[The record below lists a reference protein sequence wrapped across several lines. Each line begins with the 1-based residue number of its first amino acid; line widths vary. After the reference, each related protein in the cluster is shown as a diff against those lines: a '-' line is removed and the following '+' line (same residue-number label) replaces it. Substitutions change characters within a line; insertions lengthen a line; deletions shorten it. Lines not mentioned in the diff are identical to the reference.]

1 MAWSFEECM
10 NYYNY
15 INPRVGEKI
24 FDVNSVKTV
33 HSLGLSSVTQES
45 IERIYNS
52 CCHSVPRDC
61 SLNLPFT
68 TKKKYGTNRS

>member
-1 MAWSFEECM
+1 MAWSFEEYM
-10 NYYNY
+10 NYCNY

-52 CCHSVPRDC
+52 CSHSVPRDC
-61 SLNLPFT
+61 SLNLPFI
-68 TKKKYGTNRS
+68 TKKKYGTNQN

>member
-10 NYYNY
+10 NYRNY

-52 CCHSVPRDC
+52 YCHSVPRDY
-61 SLNLPFT
+61 SLNLPFI
-68 TKKKYGTNRS
+68 TKKKYGTNQN

>member
-1 MAWSFEECM
+1 MAWSFEEYM
-10 NYYNY
+10 NYCNY

-52 CCHSVPRDC
+52 RCHSVPRDC
-61 SLNLPFT
+61 SLNLPFI
-68 TKKKYGTNRS
+68 TKKKYGTNQN